1 MRLGLEIKDRV
12 FAVIVKWIM
21 SIHGGDNAEEKG
33 KSSVRIKEAGD
44 RDYFNSNIISWIS
57 LVASTYFIEQNAL
70 RTQEGS
76 VFLSLW
82 G

>member
-1 MRLGLEIKDRV
+1 ML
-12 FAVIVKWIM
+12 
-21 SIHGGDNAEEKG
+21 GGDNAEEKG

-70 RTQEGS
+70 RRALCS
-76 VFLSLW
+76 SLSEANRSNCALALFTS
-82 G
+82 

>member
-1 MRLGLEIKDRV
+1 ML
-12 FAVIVKWIM
+12 
-21 SIHGGDNAEEKG
+21 GGDNAEEKG